1 MSGGNAAALQPARG
15 MTDISV
21 PAGRTLGYA
30 RVSTDQQDLS
40 PQVESLR
47 AAGAAPIFEDV
58 MTGTR
63 ADRPGLRALLAEVRH
78 GDTVAVHRLDRLG
91 RSVLEMSKVIADL
104 FERGVGI
111 RGITDGVT
119 STTKEGRLLLSVL
132 TGVADF
138 EHGLIMERTAAG
150 RKRAKA
156 DGVRFGRKR
165 LLTESAEDAI
175 LAAIEGGRSV
185 MAVGRDWRVSER
197 TVWRAVAGARTRQ
210 DRRRTV

>member
-1 MSGGNAAALQPARG
+1 M
-15 MTDISV
+15 MMETT
-21 PAGRTLGYA
+21 GRVLGYA
-30 RVSTDQQDLS
+30 RVSTDAQDLR

-47 AAGAAPIFEDV
+47 AAGATPIFEDV

-63 ADRPGLRALLAEVRH
+63 ADRPGLRALLAEIRR
-78 GDTVAVHRLDRLG
+78 GDTIAVYRLDRLG
-91 RSVLEMSKVIADL
+91 RSVVEMSQVIATII
-104 FERGVGI
+104 ERGVGI
-111 RGITDGVT
+111 RGLSDGA
-119 STTKEGRLLLSVL
+119 STATKEGRLLLSVL
-132 TGVADF
+132 IGVADF

-156 DGVRFGRKR
+156 DGVQFGRKR
-165 LLTESAEDAI
+165 LLTASAEDAI

-197 TVWRAVAGARTRQ
+197 TVWRAVAAARTRQ